1 MRMQLLAALVF
12 GLLACQDKGPQNIVL
27 EDQKARVSY
36 SIGLNFGNNLKQQ
49 LIEVDT
55 AILAR
60 GIQDAL
66 SGAQALMTE
75 AEISQCMTQFQQ
87 EMSVKQREK
96 ASMEADK
103 NMKEG
108 ETFLA
113 ENKNKE
119 GVVTLASGLQY
130 RVITAG
136 TGPTP
141 ELTDTV
147 TTHYRGTLLDGTE
160 FDSSY
165 KRNQPATFQVNGVIA
180 GWTEAL
186 QLMHVGSKWQL
197 FIPAN
202 LGYGSRGSGGKI
214 GPNATLI
221 FDIELL
227 GIK

>member
-49 LIEVDT
+49 SIEVDP

-60 GIQDAL
+60 GLQDAL

-75 AEISQCMTQFQQ
+75 DEISQCMTQFQQ
-87 EMSVKQREK
+87 DMSVKQREK

-103 NMKEG
+103 NMREG
-108 ETFLA
+108 ETFLS

-130 RVITAG
+130 KVITAG

-141 ELTDTV
+141 KLTDTV

-160 FDSSY
+160 FDSSH
-165 KRNQPATFQVNGVIA
+165 KRNQPATFQVNGVIP

-202 LGYGSRGSGGKI
+202 LGYGARGAGGKI

>member
-1 MRMQLLAALVF
+1 MRMQLMAILVF
-12 GLLACQDKGPQNIVL
+12 GLLACQDKGPQNIIL
-27 EDQKARVSY
+27 EDQKAKVSY

-49 LIEVDT
+49 SVEVDP

-103 NMKEG
+103 NLKDG

-113 ENKNKE
+113 ENKSKE

-130 RVITAG
+130 KVITAG

-141 ELTDTV
+141 KLTDTV

-165 KRNQPATFQVNGVIA
+165 KRNQPATFQVNGVIP

-197 FIPAN
+197 LIPAN
-202 LGYGSRGSGGKI
+202 LGYGPRGAGGKI

-221 FDIELL
+221 FEIELL